1 MAAYGGEQTMLALK
15 KLGAMALLVAGLG
28 LTAISFNSGSTGL
41 AVLGLLLIAGA
52 ILLLVAKIVR
62 RNP

>member
-15 KLGAMALLVAGLG
+15 KLGAMALLIAGLG
-28 LTAISFNSGSTGL
+28 MTAVSFNNGSTGF
-41 AVLGLLLIAGA
+41 AVLGLLLIGGA
-52 ILLLVAKIVR
+52 IILLAAKIVR